1 VKPRAEVFWIQD
13 EETFELLTD
22 QTRIEII
29 EHLGEPRSVTEL
41 AESMGVPRTRLYH
54 HVKLLEEAGLIEVVD
69 TRRAGALTEKI
80 LLVAASSFQPSEAFL
95 ATASPKQQRDAILG
109 AVFGATRADFAKTLE
124 AEGLE
129 ALEDKDGQRS
139 LILGRMVFDLT
150 PNQLHEFV
158 TELEALLERYA
169 HMCDDDPDA
178 IPVAAVSLVYPRAGN

>member
-69 TRRAGALTEKI
+69 TRRVGALTEKI

-95 ATASPKQQRDAILG
+95 ATAGPKQQRDAILG

-129 ALEDKDGQRS
+129 ALKDQGGQRS
-139 LILGRMVFDLT
+139 LTLGRMVFDLT
-150 PNQLHEFV
+150 PDQLHEFV

-178 IPVAAVSLVYPRAGN
+178 IPVAAVSLVYPRVKD